1 MTYLWPSGMD
11 DIVLLDSQILKC
23 AVLLIL
29 IKKQKMICSGLPLIA
44 VFSSNLF
51 DGVLNIW
58 IRIK

>member
-51 DGVLNIW
+51 DGVLNI
-58 IRIK
+58 